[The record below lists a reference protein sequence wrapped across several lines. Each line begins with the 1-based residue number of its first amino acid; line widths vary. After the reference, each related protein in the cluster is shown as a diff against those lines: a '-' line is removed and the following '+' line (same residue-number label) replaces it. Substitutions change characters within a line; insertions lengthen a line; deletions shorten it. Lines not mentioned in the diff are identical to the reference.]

1 MPEYT
6 YDYNRQLSTLIIWK
20 GNRKV
25 LISAD
30 VTQRKQAKILFQRY
44 VEERSILCQSY
55 VELVHTQL

>member
-6 YDYNRQLSTLIIWK
+6 YDFNKQTSTMVIWK
-20 GNRKV
+20 GDRRV

-44 VEERSILCQSY
+44 MEEREGKKNGILM
-55 VELVHTQL
+55 

>member
-6 YDYNRQLSTLIIWK
+6 YDYNRQTSTLIIWE

-30 VTQRKQAKILFQRY
+30 ITQRRQARILFQRY
-44 VEERSILCQSY
+44 LEERKIDQHGKTLP
-55 VELVHTQL
+55 LRH